1 MSDNQVRNQNS
12 WDEKYS
18 ALLQKL
24 DDYQEEK
31 DNPRKQVV
39 EFEMDELLVALLPS
53 RIISDGGMGI
63 GLSVLTLSLLGFDSD
78 SSP

>member
-1 MSDNQVRNQNS
+1 MLTRAQNENKTLTDNQVRNQNS

-39 EFEMDELLVALLPS
+39 DIEMDELLVGPS
-53 RIISDGGMGI
+53 LCCAVS
-63 GLSVLTLSLLGFDSD
+63 
-78 SSP
+78 

>member
-1 MSDNQVRNQNS
+1 MTDNQVRNQNS
-12 WDEKYS
+12 WDEKYA

-39 EFEMDELLVALLPS
+39 DIEMDELLVTPLFSWDCVA
-53 RIISDGGMGI
+53 R
-63 GLSVLTLSLLGFDSD
+63 VTLAFNTNCLD
-78 SSP
+78 

>member
-1 MSDNQVRNQNS
+1 MTDNQVRNQNS
-12 WDEKYS
+12 WDEKYA

-39 EFEMDELLVALLPS
+39 DIEMDELLVPLQTLRCTMSHGALT
-53 RIISDGGMGI
+53 I
-63 GLSVLTLSLLGFDSD
+63 
-78 SSP
+78 

>member
-1 MSDNQVRNQNS
+1 LTDNQVRNQNS

-18 ALLQKL
+18 ALLQTL

-39 EFEMDELLVALLPS
+39 DFEMDELFVAPL
-53 RIISDGGMGI
+53 RC
-63 GLSVLTLSLLGFDSD
+63 LTLSHDDWECAHRLTSAV
-78 SSP
+78 

>member
-1 MSDNQVRNQNS
+1 MLQNENKTLTDNQVRNQNS

-39 EFEMDELLVALLPS
+39 DFEMDELFVPLLPRHMS
-53 RIISDGGMGI
+53 HD
-63 GLSVLTLSLLGFDSD
+63 
-78 SSP
+78 

>member
-1 MSDNQVRNQNS
+1 MTDNQVRNQNS

-39 EFEMDELLVALLPS
+39 DMEMDELLVGPLSFLALYGAA
-53 RIISDGGMGI
+53 IDDDHVG
-63 GLSVLTLSLLGFDSD
+63 
-78 SSP
+78 SSSGSNR

>member
-1 MSDNQVRNQNS
+1 LTDNQVRNQNS

-39 EFEMDELLVALLPS
+39 DMEMDELLVGPS
-53 RIISDGGMGI
+53 LRRANIAKRLDR
-63 GLSVLTLSLLGFDSD
+63 LSWVR
-78 SSP
+78 